1 MNFEPEL
8 RALAREIAWPET
20 PPLRSQFE
28 PRRRELRRPV
38 LVAFAAGLAA
48 LAVAFAVPQSRAAI
62 LRFFHLGAVTI
73 QFVDRLPAAQE
84 RPLGAHLG
92 RTVPVAAARSAL
104 QDKLLLP
111 PLTPPLPLHEREGII
126 SMLFRYRGNAV
137 LLSEIDNVGSGLLKK
152 LYGLGT
158 HVTPVLVGRD
168 PGLWISGAP
177 HIYVF
182 PSAPPRLA
190 HNVLVWQA
198 GTLTLRLEGRALT
211 KAAAETLAR
220 ALR

>member
-1 MNFEPEL
+1 MNLEPEL
-8 RALAREIAWPET
+8 RALATEIAWPET
-20 PPLRSQFE
+20 PPLRPQFE
-28 PRRRELRRPV
+28 PRRRQLRRPL
-38 LVAFAAGLAA
+38 LVAVAAGLSA

-62 LRFFHLGAVTI
+62 LRFLHLGAVTI

-92 RTVPVAAARSAL
+92 RTVPLATARGAL

-111 PLTPPLPLHEREGII
+111 PLTPPPPLHESEGII
-126 SMLFRYRGNAV
+126 SMLFRYHGETV
-137 LLSEIDNVGSGLLKK
+137 LLSEIYIHGNGLLKK

-168 PGLWISGAP
+168 PGVWISGAP
-177 HIYVF
+177 HVHVF

-190 HNVLVWQA
+190 HNVLIWQNGA
-198 GTLTLRLEGRALT
+198 LTLRLEGRALT
-211 KAAAETLAR
+211 KATAETLAR